1 MTGSLVT
8 TFLVFVCAP
17 LLIWWLRRAKVGF
30 TSGMRV
36 TSRTALTRNGV
47 IAVVET
53 DGRRFLVGATDHRI
67 DLLTELAPQ
76 EGEPTEHTEE
86 PTTALVPSSGT
97 GPWTSPIDA
106 LRNMTVRKP
115 TRPRSARAHHRP

>member
-17 LLIWWLRRAKVGF
+17 LLIWWLRRSKIAF

-47 IAVVET
+47 IAVVEM

-67 DLLTELAPQ
+67 DLLTELAPEQ
-76 EGEPTEHTEE
+76 AELEDHTEE
-86 PTTALVPSSGT
+86 PTTALVSSQDT

-115 TRPRSARAHHRP
+115 TRPGSTRVHHRP

>member
-17 LLIWWLRRAKVGF
+17 LLIWWLRRSKAGF

-36 TSRTALTRNGV
+36 ASRTALTRNGV

-67 DLLTELAPQ
+67 DLLTELAPE
-76 EGEPTEHTEE
+76 EGELDEVTEA
-86 PTTALVPSSGT
+86 PITALVPPSDA
-97 GPWTSPIDA
+97 GPWTSPLDA
-106 LRNMTVRKP
+106 LRNMTVRKA
-115 TRPRSARAHHRP
+115 TRPGSTRAHHRP